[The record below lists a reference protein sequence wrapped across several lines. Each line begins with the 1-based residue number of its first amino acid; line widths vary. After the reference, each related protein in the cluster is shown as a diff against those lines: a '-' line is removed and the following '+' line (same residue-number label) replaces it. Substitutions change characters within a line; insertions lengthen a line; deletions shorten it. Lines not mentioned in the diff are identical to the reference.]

1 SPSRSTWVARGMAS
15 VTDAARPVKPSRTES
30 SSWWKLRRRSMSLI
44 GTPPRSSEPSRDVVL
59 GPGVGRVGEDLLRDV
74 ELDEAA
80 GAAVT
85 LFGHLGGEEGGP
97 VADARPLLHVLRD
110 GNDRGEGPDFP
121 HEILDPGR
129 RDRVERRARLVH
141 EDDLGL
147 HGDGAGDAEPL
158 LLAARH
164 PERRRLQA
172 VLDLVPEGRAPQG
185 PLDDVVELALLADAV
200 DLRAERDVVVDAL
213 RERVRP
219 LEDHPDAP
227 ADFGRRDVRSV
238 QVDAVV
244 HQRALDPSG
253 GDEVV

>member
-1 SPSRSTWVARGMAS
+1 
-15 VTDAARPVKPSRTES
+15 
-30 SSWWKLRRRSMSLI
+30 
-44 GTPPRSSEPSRDVVL
+44 
-59 GPGVGRVGEDLLRDV
+59 
-74 ELDEAA
+74 
-80 GAAVT
+80 
-85 LFGHLGGEEGGP
+85 
-97 VADARPLLHVLRD
+97 
-110 GNDRGEGPDFP
+110 
-121 HEILDPGR
+121 
-129 RDRVERRARLVH
+129 
-141 EDDLGL
+141 
-147 HGDGAGDAEPL
+147 
-158 LLAARH
+158 
-164 PERRRLQA
+164 RRLQA

-253 GDEVV
+253 GDEVVHAVETPEYGGLAATRRPDECRDLLGADRQVDFAYGAERAVVDGETLDVEHKGRIGVFARFGA